1 MIYLILYFSFCIN
14 LFFSYILFRVWKEK
28 KLKYDLDRI
37 TYANDLNNAW
47 CDLITE
53 LNTKRVRVNRS
64 TYHLIRD
71 ELYRSGYVSSLV
83 ELRKDFEEENK
94 HKVFNYSFK
103 KELKE

>member
-1 MIYLILYFSFCIN
+1 MIYFLFTLSLIVNYFFGFTLYH
-14 LFFSYILFRVWKEK
+14 VWREK

-37 TYANDLNNAW
+37 VYNNNLNNAW
-47 CDLITE
+47 YDLITE
-53 LNTKRVRVNRS
+53 LNTKRVRVNGN
-64 TYHLIRD
+64 TYHLVKD
-71 ELYRSGYVSSLV
+71 ELQKSGYVSSLV